1 MSARARTV
9 SLFAALAVV
18 AGFVLLASIPGTPV
32 RLEQPSEVFAAGPSV
47 ETTLSTD
54 TTPSA
59 ETTPS
64 VDETV
69 TPSVDATVTLLA
81 VGDLMCH
88 SQQFAAARYGSG
100 YDFYPA
106 FSPVKA
112 DISAADIALGNLE
125 TTLRS
130 SGPYSGYPAFHT
142 PRSYADALKKV
153 GFDVLTT
160 ANNHALDGGATGVRA
175 TAAYLSKLHLAHAG
189 TDGSSRVIVERDGVK
204 IAFLAYTYGTN
215 GIHSP
220 FDWAVSRI
228 DLASMKRQIA
238 STRPKVDL
246 IVVVPHWGSEYSSV
260 PESRTRTMARALI
273 DAGADIILGSH
284 PHVVR
289 PVEKY
294 KGHYIVYSMGN
305 FVSGMSAT
313 YTDLGIMVKATI
325 VRRKS
330 GTKVTALKVVPVYRD
345 HTSGAGRSSYR
356 VVNIAR
362 TLAAPDSRTS
372 SYDKSRM
379 RAYDRYCRTMFGKL
393 M

>member
-9 SLFAALAVV
+9 SLVAALAVV
-18 AGFVLLASIPGTPV
+18 AGFVLLPSIPGTQT
-32 RLEQPSEVFAAGPSV
+32 RLDEPSRVFAEAPLAETPPS
-47 ETTLSTD
+47 TDMTPSTD
-54 TTPSA
+54 T
-59 ETTPS
+59 
-64 VDETV
+64 

-88 SQQFAAARYGSG
+88 SQQFTAARYGSG

-125 TTLRS
+125 TILRS
-130 SGPYSGYPAFHT
+130 FGPYSGYPAFHT

-175 TAAYLSKLHLAHAG
+175 TAAYLGKLGLAHAG
-189 TDGSSRVIVERDGVK
+189 TDRSSLVIVKHDGVK

-215 GIHSP
+215 GIRSP

-238 STRPKVDL
+238 STRPNVDL

-305 FVSGMSAT
+305 FISGMSAT
-313 YTDLGIMVKATI
+313 RTDLGIMVKATI

-330 GTKVTALKVVPVYRD
+330 GTRVTALKVVPVYRD
-345 HTSGAGRSSYR
+345 RTRGAGRSSYR

-362 TLAAPDSRTS
+362 TLAHPDSRTN

-379 RAYDRYCRTMFGKL
+379 RAYDRYCRAMFGTL